1 MKNKN
6 FLCKERRR
14 KWQPTPVFLPREF
27 HGQRNLAGDLG
38 SPGVRHDLAT
48 KLWDILEL
56 DNGEGC
62 IAFTPLFYVL
72 KVNFM
77 VCELNLN

>member
-1 MKNKN
+1 M
-6 FLCKERRR
+6 
-14 KWQPTPVFLPREF
+14 
-27 HGQRNLAGDLG
+27 G

-56 DNGEGC
+56 DNGEDC